1 MRERKTTEEDK
12 ERNAV
17 RSHPAER
24 QILSKP
30 LVL

>member
-17 RSHPAER
+17 RSHSAER
-24 QILSKP
+24 QIFSKP